1 MPCGLVISIVGG
13 GVSKTSN
20 PHPLKTLPH
29 GVQSAFDLRAR
40 SHAMVWRCV
49 LTVFREPAKRR
60 ADVQCIRWT
69 QDRNQNGHIAR
80 MAVLPRLDR
89 EPDMTAT
96 EVSLLRVSAE
106 RHNKVRWCGDILKVL

>member
-1 MPCGLVISIVGG
+1 MRIGDFHRGG
-13 GVSKTSN
+13 RVRDKQSTPFEAASAG
-20 PHPLKTLPH
+20 

-60 ADVQCIRWT
+60 ADVQRIRGT
-69 QDRNQNGHIAR
+69 QVNNQTGLIAQ

-89 EPDMTAT
+89 DPDMTAT

-106 RHNKVRWCGDILKVL
+106 RHDQAHWCGAIF